1 MLPQVIVS
9 ISYKTTKLRRM
20 FTEKAKQPLENMTT
34 PDYGQDIKDNI
45 KERTWGGLCQNN
57 KGSCNWKKLA
67 WQVNFTPMLEQKER
81 KKMRKGTFFFI
92 LLFFVVHQ

>member
-9 ISYKTTKLRRM
+9 VSYKTTKLRRM

-45 KERTWGGLCQNN
+45 KERTGVDFARTTRAAAIGKSLLGRSTLHQCLN
-57 KGSCNWKKLA
+57 KKK
-67 WQVNFTPMLEQKER
+67 E
-81 KKMRKGTFFFI
+81 KK
-92 LLFFVVHQ
+92 